1 MKTMRARLTG
11 VAGVLAMALLTASAG
26 AQCLSAAG
34 WKSGPVV
41 RPMMSQPAANG
52 VRLMRA
58 AYRADD
64 DDHGEGQKSI
74 VGMWHVH
81 LVSGSVSG
89 ATGVPVPPPGVE
101 IDAGFQQWHSD
112 GTEMLNSG
120 RPAANSNFCMGVWEQ
135 VGPRTYRLNHF
146 AISYTQG
153 PAPNAESG
161 PSNSLVGPTSIV
173 EEVTVS
179 PDGKTFTGTFTIT
192 DYKETDPPNSSAPK
206 ITWQD
211 TISGHVT
218 GTRIDVNT
226 PVSPVF

>member
-1 MKTMRARLTG
+1 MKTMGARLTG
-11 VAGVLAMALLTASAG
+11 VAGVLAMAMVSAGAG

-34 WKSGPVV
+34 WKSAVVV
-41 RPMMSQPAANG
+41 RPVLSQRVAAG
-52 VRLMRA
+52 ARLMRA
-58 AYRADD
+58 AYRADA
-64 DDHGEGQKSI
+64 DDHDDGQKSI

-81 LVSGSVSG
+81 LISGTVSG
-89 ATGVPVPPPGVE
+89 AAGVGVPPSGVE
-101 IDAGFQQWHSD
+101 IDAGFQQWHND

-135 VGPRTYRLNHF
+135 VGSRTYRLNHF
-146 AISYTQG
+146 AISYAQG
-153 PAPNAESG
+153 PPASAGEG
-161 PSNSLVGPTSIV
+161 PSNMLVGPTSIT

-192 DYKETDPPNSSAPK
+192 DYKETDPPNSSAPT

-211 TISGHVT
+211 TISGTVT

-226 PVSPVF
+226 PVSPIF